1 MANYLHVFRGFSLSD
16 SWWGATYYPTF
27 FKPILFSW
35 VWPYYGSDA
44 CKSGRE
50 PFWVATGT
58 ANYDKCKGQFTLAN
72 CTLLPAV
79 VEHDITIDGHIVT
92 PTSRQPRV
100 VALANNSC
108 EVPGSSQT
116 AMQSFAVGGI
126 ISFLAPYFQSS
137 GRLGIWDIHKEVKHG
152 PIETY
157 DSASFNAFN
166 MKYLSITP
174 AEDVCLLRTRDP
186 MDDIITALNQIMLR
200 AGFLAASWPNITK
213 VSNPG
218 VRNFQVVQA
227 RLSKDENVF
236 HSDLRWFFGAGSK
249 SF

>member
-1 MANYLHVFRGFSLSD
+1 
-16 SWWGATYYPTF
+16 
-27 FKPILFSW
+27 
-35 VWPYYGSDA
+35 
-44 CKSGRE
+44 
-50 PFWVATGT
+50 
-58 ANYDKCKGQFTLAN
+58 
-72 CTLLPAV
+72 
-79 VEHDITIDGHIVT
+79 
-92 PTSRQPRV
+92 
-100 VALANNSC
+100 
-108 EVPGSSQT
+108 
-116 AMQSFAVGGI
+116 
-126 ISFLAPYFQSS
+126 
-137 GRLGIWDIHKEVKHG
+137 LGIWDIHKEVKHG